1 MDNNSNLNQIK
12 GQTPTERSTKQA
24 TNRFENFTAS
34 VHSKPVPFLVAA
46 LMAVATAAVVV
57 LCFFTNIGGSCYCIS
72 SRELDLRS
80 SGLTSTEG
88 IDIMTDLELLDLRG
102 NDIPTAEIAKLS
114 RQLPGC
120 EILCDI
126 TIGGRV
132 YESTASDIT
141 LTGMSEEELELLPLF
156 TRLETIDARGM
167 SVKAVE
173 KISQMHPDSQLTW
186 DISIGGT
193 RYLPDGTKTLT
204 LGAATAEEVRSL
216 TYFTS
221 LESVDA
227 RGCTEYDA
235 LLEVSQQLENCDIV
249 WSVNIGGIEVDSDT
263 EIINFKRRKVT
274 DTQALDSDFAK
285 LCYLPALKQIDMCG
299 CGVANEQMAK
309 WRDAYPQYK
318 FVWEI
323 TFGSQ
328 YKNWTVRTDI
338 KVFSTLLGSGA
349 AFGDEDTFRD
359 LFLYCTDLVAL
370 DLGHNRIS
378 DISLI
383 SNLKKLQGI
392 ILTDNPVQ
400 DISPLGELPELVFAE
415 LNMTGVT
422 DVSPLKNCKKLRHL
436 DVYFTKV
443 ADLSSLYDCDNLETL
458 VLVSTRVS
466 SAERKRLEEALPK
479 CNIIFAMD
487 DKGTELRNNPVRGE
501 FRLAL
506 CNWSVVEEFTDY
518 QNKKFKDGAT
528 LTIPRGYIKP

>member
-1 MDNNSNLNQIK
+1 MENNSNFN
-12 GQTPTERSTKQA
+12 QTPPEQSTTQPE
-24 TNRFENFTAS
+24 NRFESITAS
-34 VHSKPVPFLVAA
+34 VRGKPLPFLVAA
-46 LMAVATAAVVV
+46 LMAAATVIVVA

-72 SRELDLRS
+72 SRELDLS
-80 SGLTSTEG
+80 SRGLTSTEG
-88 IDIMTDLELLDLRG
+88 LEIMTDLELLDLRG
-102 NDIPTAEIAKLS
+102 NNIPTAEIAKLS
-114 RQLPGC
+114 RYLPGC

-126 TIGGRV
+126 TIEGRV
-132 YESTASDIT
+132 YESTVSDIT
-141 LTGMSEEELELLPLF
+141 LTGMTEEDLALLPLF

-167 SVKAVE
+167 SVETVE
-173 KISQMHPDSQLTW
+173 KIMQMHPDSQITW

-193 RYLPDGTKTLT
+193 RYLPDGTTTLT
-204 LGAATAEEVRSL
+204 LGEGTTAEEVRNL
-216 TYFTS
+216 VYFTS

-227 RGCTEYDA
+227 RGCTEYES
-235 LLEVSQQLENCDIV
+235 LMEVSSKLENCDIV
-249 WSVNIGGIEVDSDT
+249 WSVNIGGIEFDNDT
-263 EIINFKRRKVT
+263 EIMNFKRRKI
-274 DTQALDSDFAK
+274 DSPGALEQDFK
-285 LCYLPALKQIDMCG
+285 NLCYLPALKQIDMCG
-299 CGVANEQMAK
+299 CGVSNEQMAQ

-328 YKNWTVRTDI
+328 FTNWTVRTDI

-349 AFGDEDTFRD
+349 AFGDEETFRD

-383 SNLKKLQGI
+383 ANLKKLQGI
-392 ILTDNPVQ
+392 ILTDNPVE

-422 DVSPLKNCKKLRHL
+422 DISPLKNCKKLRHL
-436 DVYFTKV
+436 DVYYTKV
-443 ADLSSLYDCDNLETL
+443 ADLSPLYDCDNLETL
-458 VLVSTRVS
+458 VLVSTNVPV
-466 SAERKRLEEALPK
+466 ADRKELKEALPE
-479 CNIIFAMD
+479 CSIIFAFD
-487 DKGTELRNNPVRGE
+487 EKGTELRNNPVRGE